1 VFYPI
6 HDQLAILPQ
15 VMFSCHTPGGF
26 SLAVRLF
33 SRGAMR
39 GATVP
44 PYLAHYFQRTIFWIW
59 YLVLVLTLG
68 PCCEEPR
75 MCEYV
80 AASQLGSSSL
90 RVSKKRDKSN
100 DLSLSLRGVHGDI
113 LRTRTGRLFL
123 SWTIA
128 GKVLISLLPIF
139 NKDGQIVAHY
149 PIRLEALRFV
159 VYVSTRI

>member
-1 VFYPI
+1 
-6 HDQLAILPQ
+6 
-15 VMFSCHTPGGF
+15 
-26 SLAVRLF
+26 
-33 SRGAMR
+33 
-39 GATVP
+39 
-44 PYLAHYFQRTIFWIW
+44 
-59 YLVLVLTLG
+59 
-68 PCCEEPR
+68 